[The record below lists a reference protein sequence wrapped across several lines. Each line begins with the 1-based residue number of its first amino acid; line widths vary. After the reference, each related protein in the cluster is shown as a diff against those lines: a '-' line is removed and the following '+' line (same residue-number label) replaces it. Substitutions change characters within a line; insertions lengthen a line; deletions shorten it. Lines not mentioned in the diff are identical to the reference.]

1 LSCRNSFG
9 SFAIFTAI
17 RSASSCAATALTT
30 QQQLRQLCHVGRDP
44 PRLVARE
51 QLGRHASLIFGAW
64 LICTIQ
70 VYARHGP
77 QALLRPAAD
86 GDGARIPVSLAP
98 HVVVEREKGWSDD
111 PDAAPLP

>member
-17 RSASSCAATALTT
+17 RSASSCVATALTT

-51 QLGRHASLIFGAW
+51 
-64 LICTIQ
+64 
-70 VYARHGP
+70 
-77 QALLRPAAD
+77 
-86 GDGARIPVSLAP
+86 
-98 HVVVEREKGWSDD
+98 
-111 PDAAPLP
+111 